1 MLPKGTLVQVRES
14 ALHNDLHGGPNMELV
29 HDSGWLW
36 VVVEGDGRGVY
47 DCKSLATGRMGVW
60 LDREITVAKKEQDD
74 AVQEER

>member
-1 MLPKGTLVQVRES
+1 
-14 ALHNDLHGGPNMELV
+14 MELV

-74 AVQEER
+74 AVQEEH